1 MFELISDYV
10 ACIEY
15 DKIIVATKN
24 EKAVTN
30 YTFTDLS
37 NVPPCN
43 HEEVETCILLHTLH
57 QIRSKSIKSCMSTV
71 DTEVVVIASS
81 KFYEL
86 STVGLGELWVEFEV
100 VVNRKWI
107 VVHQLA
113 HSLSLPKCGAF
124 PSWYALTGCDTASSF
139 HGQGKKP
146 AWET

>member
-10 ACIEY
+10 ACIEC

-30 YTFTDLS
+30 DTSTDLS

-43 HEEVETCILLHTLH
+43 HEEVETYILLHTLH

-71 DTEVVVIASS
+71 DTEVVVIALS

-86 STVGLGELWVEFEV
+86 STVGLGELWV
-100 VVNRKWI
+100 KLW
-107 VVHQLA
+107 
-113 HSLSLPKCGAF
+113 
-124 PSWYALTGCDTASSF
+124 
-139 HGQGKKP
+139 
-146 AWET
+146 